1 MSKRKWRKG
10 GVIHTLDELIAQGDR
25 AEHIVYLRDRP
36 CSIGWI
42 WSMQL
47 RTVMLFL
54 NRGAFRQALPAEE
67 NDNKMQVL

>member
-25 AEHIVYLRDRP
+25 AENIVYLRDKP
-36 CSIGWI
+36 YSIGWI

-47 RTVMLFL
+47 RTVVRFL
-54 NRGAFRQALPAEE
+54 RRGDFRQALPAEE
-67 NDNKMQVL
+67 NNNKMQVL